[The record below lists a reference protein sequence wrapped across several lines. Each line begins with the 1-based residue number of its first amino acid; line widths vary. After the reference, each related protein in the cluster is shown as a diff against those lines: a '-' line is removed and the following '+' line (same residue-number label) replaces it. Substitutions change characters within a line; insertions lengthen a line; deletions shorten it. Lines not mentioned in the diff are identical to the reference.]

1 MKLIATL
8 LLSIFTT
15 GLTGCAHHITINP
28 SNDPTLSSAPLI
40 KKNVAYVL
48 TDADRQKEVTTEGGG
63 GDKVKYFPYRDLEK
77 TLRDVLRSIYDGVYV
92 VTSPSDKESLNKY
105 KAAFIFTPEISTSS
119 SSPSSF
125 TWPPTKFSIEAI
137 LNVTDGN
144 GNLLARS
151 KAIGSGQAEYD
162 EFKSNFG
169 LAGQRAATDLAKKLE
184 AEIRANPKLK

>member
-1 MKLIATL
+1 MKLLTTL
-8 LLSIFTT
+8 LSSIFAI
-15 GLTGCAHHITINP
+15 GLVGCAHNITINP
-28 SNDPTLSSAPLI
+28 TDELTSNNTSLI

-77 TLRDVLRSIYDGVYV
+77 TLREVLRSIYDGVYV
-92 VTSPSDKESLNKY
+92 VTSPSDKEAITKY
-105 KAAFIFTPEISTSS
+105 KASFIFTPEISTSS

-137 LNVTDGN
+137 LNVTDAN
-144 GNLLARS
+144 GNLLART
-151 KAIGSGQAEYD
+151 KAIGQGQAEYS
-162 EFKSNFG
+162 EFKTNFG

-184 AEIRANPKLK
+184 TEIRANPKLK

>member
-1 MKLIATL
+1 MRLLITI
-8 LLSIFTT
+8 LSSLFAIS
-15 GLTGCAHHITINP
+15 LIGCAHNIIINP
-28 SNDPTLSSAPLI
+28 INEPTSNNTSLI

-63 GDKVKYFPYRDLEK
+63 GDKIKYFPYRDLEK

-92 VTSPSDKESLNKY
+92 VTSPNDKEAIAKHRAS
-105 KAAFIFTPEISTSS
+105 FIFTPEISTSS

-137 LNVTDGN
+137 LNITDAS
-144 GNLLARS
+144 GNLLARP
-151 KAIGSGQAEYD
+151 KAIGQGQAEYD
-162 EFKSNFG
+162 EFKTNFG